1 MKRLIVILVSV
12 MAALFFLAWVSSSF
26 GDLLPFGIAS
36 AQHAGDEEVVVE
48 EKEKPPEVWCP
59 TTRFTDNKA
68 CMDCHQMVIE
78 NGKIKFG
85 LKEIPPESSFSSK
98 PYCIEIVQEYVG
110 GPPVG
115 YLEIN
120 GTGSARFRQVADYL
134 AWHPQVKKLI
144 VELHTG
150 GGSIM
155 DAWRS
160 IGIIQEMQAKGVH
173 VEMRVYGLAA
183 SAGVILLVAGDT
195 RLVNLNAE
203 IMIHKIW
210 TFKMFDFKTP
220 DSSQDQTDLL
230 NHFQNNINQ
239 FLRDRTNMTE
249 DQLDNH
255 IFKKDWWMTG
265 AEAIELGIATGSI

>member
-12 MAALFFLAWVSSSF
+12 FSALFVLAWVSSSL
-26 GDLLPFGIAS
+26 GDFLPFGTAS
-36 AQHAGDEEVVVE
+36 AEHGDGEVAAEE
-48 EKEKPPEVWCP
+48 EKPPDVSCP
-59 TTRFTDNKA
+59 ATRMSDSKA

-98 PYCIEIVQEYVG
+98 PYSMEIVQEYVG

-115 YLEIN
+115 YMVIN
-120 GTGSARFRQVADYL
+120 GTGSAKFRLVADYL
-134 AWHPQVKKLI
+134 AWHPQIKKLI

-160 IGIIQEMQAKGVH
+160 IGIIKEMQSKGLH

-183 SAGVILLVAGDT
+183 SAGVFILVAGDT
-195 RLVNLNAE
+195 RLVSPNAE
-203 IMIHKIW
+203 LMIHKIF
-210 TFKMFDFKTP
+210 TFAMYDIKTP
-220 DSSQDQTDLL
+220 DSSQDQADTLK
-230 NHFQNNINQ
+230 HFQDNINK

-249 DQLDNH
+249 EQLDNK
-255 IFKKDWWMTG
+255 IFKRDWWMTG